1 MSPEIIAQRVYVI
14 AGSPEIE
21 VRVDLHRPIPDGND
35 YRCDYAIAWPENPR
49 RGYAIGV
56 DSLQA
61 LYLGLQKIAID
72 LDASEPARSGRLT
85 WLGDARNF
93 GLPFLPPMR

>member
-1 MSPEIIAQRVYVI
+1 MSPQIIAQRIYVI

-21 VRVDLHRPIPDGND
+21 VRVDVHRPIPDGND
-35 YRCDYAIAWPENPR
+35 YRCDYAIAWPENPT
-49 RGYAIGV
+49 RGYAMGV

-72 LDASEPARSGRLT
+72 LDASEPARSGQLS
-85 WLGDARNF
+85 WLGDPGNF
-93 GLPFLPPMR
+93 GLPSLTLMR